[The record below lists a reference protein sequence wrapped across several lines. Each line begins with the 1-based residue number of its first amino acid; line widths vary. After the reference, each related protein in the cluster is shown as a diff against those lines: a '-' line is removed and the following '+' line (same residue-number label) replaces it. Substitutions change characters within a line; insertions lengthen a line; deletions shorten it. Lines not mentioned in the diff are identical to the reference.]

1 MDPCW
6 SSERGCLNKVG
17 GKWVHAGGVLVEVI
31 VSFAGEM
38 SNLHLESVQFLAA
51 KS

>member
-1 MDPCW
+1 MH
-6 SSERGCLNKVG
+6 V
-17 GKWVHAGGVLVEVI
+17 GGVLVEVI

-38 SNLHLESVQFLAA
+38 SNLHLQSVQSLAA